1 MPYKDSP
8 RLTDLPTTPK
18 KKKKHLAT
26 AIRIVVSVGLLMF
39 LFYKMGPT
47 KIFDAIRGANPV
59 YVLAIFGLMFTEHL
73 HGTYKWMIL
82 LRHTASNVPF
92 WPMLRVRYLSSF
104 IGTFGLGAVTIE
116 LVRMYGLARYTND
129 LAMSFTSILMDRLLG
144 LTGLSLMILI
154 GVVMQ
159 SRETVAGIEF
169 WAGGAMALILAGWI
183 AIMNRR
189 FRTFTDKTLAHVQS
203 WIGNHQHQPADHDE
217 PLDAHPTVWVRTG
230 RAVARL
236 LFKILAAI
244 RDKQK
249 KVYQSLDAYRGR
261 PGLLTWAMVQS
272 LIFNVLRILVVWTG
286 ALAIGIDVPIGAFFV
301 ATPIVIFAMLIPI
314 SMSGWGVRESMFVY
328 LLVGLYGAQEET
340 VLAMSLLIGVCAVL
354 STLPGAV
361 LLMTGMGAPKP
372 NDAAPAPSE
381 QT

>member
-1 MPYKDSP
+1 M
-8 RLTDLPTTPK
+8 TDQPPAPE

-26 AIRIVVSVGLLMF
+26 AIRIVVSVGLLTF

-47 KIFDAIRGANPV
+47 KILDAIRGADPV
-59 YVLAIFGLMFTEHL
+59 MVLAIFGLMLAEHL

-92 WPMLRVRYLSSF
+92 WPMLRIRYLSAF

-144 LTGLSLMILI
+144 LTGLSIMILT

-169 WAGGAMALILAGWI
+169 WAFGAMALILAGWV
-183 AIMNRR
+183 AIMNTR
-189 FRTFTDKTLAHVQS
+189 FRQLTDKILSPQWLAKV
-203 WIGNHQHQPADHDE
+203 
-217 PLDAHPTVWVRTG
+217 
-230 RAVARL
+230 
-236 LFKILAAI
+236 
-244 RDKQK
+244 RDKQN
-249 KVYQSLDAYRGR
+249 KVYQSLDTYRGR
-261 PGLLTWAMVQS
+261 PGLLAWGMIQS
-272 LIFNVLRILVVWTG
+272 LIFNVLRILVVWAA
-286 ALAIGIDVPIGAFFV
+286 ALAVGIDVPISAYFV
-301 ATPIVIFAMLIPI
+301 VVPAVIFAMLIPI
-314 SMSGWGVRESMFVY
+314 SMSGWGVRETIFVS
-328 LLVGLYGAQEET
+328 LLTLYGPEKET

-361 LLMTGMGAPKP
+361 LLLTGMGVPKP
-372 NDAAPAPSE
+372 NGGMPTPEE
-381 QT
+381 QP

>member
-1 MPYKDSP
+1 M
-8 RLTDLPTTPK
+8 TDQPPVPE

-26 AIRIVVSVGLLMF
+26 AIRIVVSVGLLVY
-39 LFYKMGPT
+39 LFYKVGPDN
-47 KIFDAIRGANPV
+47 IFKAIRASDPLFVIG
-59 YVLAIFGLMFTEHL
+59 IFGLMFAEHL

-82 LRHTASNVPF
+82 LRHTSSNVPF

-183 AIMNRR
+183 AIMSRQ

-203 WIGNHQHQPADHDE
+203 LIGKYHHQPADHE
-217 PLDAHPTVWVRTG
+217 ESLDAPPTVWGRTW

-236 LFKILAAI
+236 LLKILAAI

-261 PGLLTWAMVQS
+261 PGLLAWAMVQS
-272 LIFNVLRILVVWTG
+272 LLFNVLRIMVVWTG
-286 ALAIGIDVPIGAFFV
+286 ALAIGVDVPIGAFFV
-301 ATPIVIFAMLIPI
+301 VTPIVIFAMLIPI

-328 LLVGLYGAQEET
+328 LLVGLYGAERET
-340 VLAMSLLIGVCAVL
+340 VLAMSLLIGICAVL
-354 STLPGAV
+354 SSLPGAV

-372 NDAAPAPSE
+372 NGAAPAPSE